1 VPTVEEFGDI
11 LDLPLEGKIPYKHTM
26 QNTSVS
32 TLTGILKI
40 HPVELEG
47 KMITKG
53 TVKGIPQGFLEGHL
67 RQLVD
72 KDMGET
78 FMDVLALI
86 LYGIMIFPSID
97 NFVDLSAINVCIAY
111 KINAENPVTTIL
123 ADVYG
128 NLNMRYEF
136 KKKKLSCCLPVLYK
150 WFTSHISPNYKP
162 AAKGAQEWACCFAK
176 LHNGMIKRE
185 VSWQQRSHIIHCGEY
200 PNVPLIGTKYCVNY
214 NPILAQ
220 RQFGYPIRGALN
232 PESLVAV
239 WNCYEEGTSNDLLRR
254 IRSAW
259 DSVVRAEKD
268 FRPWVVKEKTSYQ
281 QWVMDK
287 VKGVKLPFKPVA
299 FMPEQQDVESEEVK
313 TLKEEIEKM
322 KQKNVKLVNDL

>member
-1 VPTVEEFGDI
+1 MPTVEEFGDI
-11 LDLPLEGKIPYKHTM
+11 LDLPLEGKIPYKHTT

-32 TLTGILKI
+32 TLAGILKI

-128 NLNMRYEF
+128 NFNICYES
-136 KKKKLSCCLPVLYK
+136 KKKKLSCCFPVLYK
-150 WFTSHISPNYKP
+150 WFISHVNPN
-162 AAKGAQEWACCFAK
+162 
-176 LHNGMIKRE
+176 
-185 VSWQQRSHIIHCGEY
+185 
-200 PNVPLIGTKYCVNY
+200 
-214 NPILAQ
+214 
-220 RQFGYPIRGALN
+220 
-232 PESLVAV
+232 
-239 WNCYEEGTSNDLLRR
+239 
-254 IRSAW
+254 
-259 DSVVRAEKD
+259 
-268 FRPWVVKEKTSYQ
+268 
-281 QWVMDK
+281 
-287 VKGVKLPFKPVA
+287 
-299 FMPEQQDVESEEVK
+299 
-313 TLKEEIEKM
+313 
-322 KQKNVKLVNDL
+322 